1 MNFTVTLI
9 FTGYILDWIILDSE
23 YNRWCSTAHHADFT
37 WRSVASHSSHWLQRL
52 LGSWPFTSNRYL
64 RCTKDKKDFILNIS
78 KNIKRDIGMN
88 HIEESHNF
96 LKKWKTNLPE
106 DTTVQR
112 NVSIFILVTQIQTF
126 STASKT
132 FNIIGYK
139 WWNPQTTLNAYNKNV
154 THVLNMFKCWD
165 LVKNNP
171 RGLQMFHLP
180 NKCCSLK
187 SSQLQPWHNQ
197 DGGREIKSYPVWL
210 ISLYLCQTLSGGNV
224 TIF

>member
-1 MNFTVTLI
+1 MLDGSSRWFYLEVSGLPFQPLVAKI
-9 FTGYILDWIILDSE
+9 TGFLAIYFKQIPALYKRQEGLHFKYFQKHKAW
-23 YNRWCSTAHHADFT
+23 
-37 WRSVASHSSHWLQRL
+37 HW
-52 LGSWPFTSNRYL
+52 
-64 RCTKDKKDFILNIS
+64 
-78 KNIKRDIGMN
+78 
-88 HIEESHNF
+88 HEESHNF

-112 NVSIFILVTQIQTF
+112 NVSIFILATQIQTF

-210 ISLYLCQTLSGGNV
+210 VSRYLCQTLSGGNV